1 MMPGDGILVTL
12 QTLEESLHMAEFH
25 LNVVK
30 DGKGRQIKVPVFI
43 SQADLDQI
51 EKEFVVTNDD
61 VFVITYPRSGTT
73 WTEQMVHLLVNHGEQ
88 GEQRLTDAVP
98 WLETLPHRPNGMIAF
113 LKTMP
118 QRRLFTSHLPYSL
131 MPPLNNTTAKIV
143 YVARNPKDVA
153 ISTYFHNQSK
163 LGYEGTWEEHFREF
177 LNGDVGFGP
186 YFGHILP
193 WWQASQ
199 QDQRI
204 LFMKYEA
211 MKLDHAGNVA
221 KLASFLGLQADRQL
235 VETVVTLSSLKSMT
249 SNENTNFNW
258 IPQRADVPK
267 HFRKGEIGDWRNHFS
282 TQQSQQMDDL
292 IMEKLKGSG
301 LQFDFGDGVILP

>member
-1 MMPGDGILVTL
+1 MALGDSIVVTL

-25 LNVVK
+25 LNLVR
-30 DGKGRQIKVPVFI
+30 DGKGGQLKVPIFI
-43 SQADLDQI
+43 SQADMDLI
-51 EKEFVVTNDD
+51 EKEFVVKNDD
-61 VFVITYPRSGTT
+61 VFVVTYPRSGTT
-73 WTEQMVHLLVNHGEQ
+73 WTEQMVHLLVNQGEQ

-131 MPPLNNTTAKIV
+131 MPHLNNTTAKII

-163 LGYEGTWEEHFREF
+163 LGYEGTWEEHFQEF
-177 LNGDVGFGP
+177 LKGDVGCGP
-186 YFGHILP
+186 YFDHVLP

-199 QDQRI
+199 KDQRI
-204 LFMKYEA
+204 LFMKYED
-211 MKLDHAGNVA
+211 MKLDLAGNVA
-221 KLASFLGLQADRQL
+221 KLASFLDLQVDLQL
-235 VETVVTLSSLKSMT
+235 IETVVTLSSLKSMT
-249 SNENTNFNW
+249 SNETTNFDW

-282 TQQSQQMDDL
+282 SEQSQQMDDL
-292 IMEKLKGSG
+292 FMKKLKHSG